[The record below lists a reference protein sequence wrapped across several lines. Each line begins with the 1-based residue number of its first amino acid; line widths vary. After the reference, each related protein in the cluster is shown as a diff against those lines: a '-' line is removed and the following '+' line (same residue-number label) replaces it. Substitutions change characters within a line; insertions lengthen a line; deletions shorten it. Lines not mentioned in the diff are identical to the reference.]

1 MWIAVAVLLVAL
13 VALQVLGNRALAGMG
28 VQPSP
33 AVIALRAANVVAV
46 VAIVAFAFW
55 KWVS

>member
-1 MWIAVAVLLVAL
+1 MWIVVVALLVAL
-13 VALQVLGNRALAGMG
+13 VALQVLGTRALAGMG

-33 AVIALRAANVVAV
+33 AVVALRAANVVAV
-46 VAIVAFAFW
+46 IAIVVFAFW